1 MTFFSLAKAVN
12 HHLFKFTENEV
23 RAILIPSEISDL
35 KSNSIM
41 YCKDKRTMSFTKFA
55 FTQAKL
61 KNTGVLGNP
70 TLPKFTGEI

>member
-1 MTFFSLAKAVN
+1 
-12 HHLFKFTENEV
+12 
-23 RAILIPSEISDL
+23 
-35 KSNSIM
+35 
-41 YCKDKRTMSFTKFA
+41 MSFTKFA